1 MRHHVKRDKLA
12 LFVLTAEAVSYDET
26 HQPLNLSTHQPL
38 NLNLVLVLD
47 LDLDLDLVS
56 YTYIKQSIFLLALQK
71 NYE

>member
-38 NLNLVLVLD
+38 NLDFNLNLD
-47 LDLDLDLVS
+47 LNHPWRGYAITGVRNIS
-56 YTYIKQSIFLLALQK
+56 KSIF
-71 NYE
+71 Y